1 MNLAAQLSAANG
13 IAQPAALPTHWALLF
28 GHAAP
33 HPLPEPVRTPAPREK
48 PYRQVTPIGM
58 QDDFLAALESGPG
71 TTTALAHFVGT
82 TPSAARRCLQRMEL
96 RELVSVREAFVNGR
110 NTLEWSA
117 K

>member
-1 MNLAAQLSAANG
+1 MNIAAQLAAANG
-13 IAQPAALPTHWALLF
+13 IAPAPAPPTPWALLF

-48 PYRQVTPIGM
+48 PYRHVTPIGM

-71 TTTALAHFVGT
+71 TTTDLAQFVGT

-96 RELVSVREAFVNGR
+96 RELVSVRETVVNGR